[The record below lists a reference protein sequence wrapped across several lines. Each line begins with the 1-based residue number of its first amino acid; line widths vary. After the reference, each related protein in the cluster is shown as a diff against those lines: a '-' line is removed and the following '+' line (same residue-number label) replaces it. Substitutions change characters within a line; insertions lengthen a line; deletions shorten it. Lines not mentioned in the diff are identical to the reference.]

1 MKKTL
6 VLLLGIAVIYAA
18 YVFYYRPNL
27 LINGS
32 FSRDLAG
39 WQFAQKGDA
48 KLVSSEDSDDMAY
61 LALVPG
67 GEMCQFFLSGI
78 AAGEVCEASFKC
90 RAANPHGRL
99 TFRLDSHT
107 YALISVTNSE
117 WRTVRFLFPVFD
129 YADKRSFRLVA
140 GKNSPVDVADV
151 SFRRASPFH
160 KARLTMLE
168 GELVTN
174 LVTNGDFMDGT
185 LGWESPDENDLHIF
199 DKRGVPTLM
208 FKQSS
213 NVVLTATQSV
223 QLQKGVPYIVS
234 GYALMDDNRLV
245 NRVAN
250 IRVSY
255 TDDKYH
261 SNELKFSNPNRG
273 IWIRGTLRILPKAD
287 CKLTITLRC
296 EHSRGK
302 EPGKVYY
309 NGIRV
314 SPADEVKPPEPP
326 APSQPLPKAKVA
338 PSK

>member
-1 MKKTL
+1 MKKLL

-18 YVFYYRPNL
+18 YVFFYRPNL
-27 LINGS
+27 LINGK
-32 FSRDLAG
+32 FSRDIAG
-39 WQFAQKGDA
+39 WQFAKKGDA
-48 KLVSSEDSDDMAY
+48 ERVSPENEGEFAY
-61 LALVPG
+61 LALAPG

-90 RAANPHGRL
+90 RTAKPNGRL

-107 YALISVTNSE
+107 YALISVTNSD
-117 WRTVRFLFPVFD
+117 WRTVRFLFPAFD
-129 YADKRSFRLVA
+129 YADRRSFRLVA

-151 SFRRASPFH
+151 SFRRAVPFH

-185 LGWESPDENDLHIF
+185 LGWESPDENDLHVF

-208 FKQSS
+208 FEQSS
-213 NVVLTATQSV
+213 NVVLTASQTV
-223 QLQKGVPYIVS
+223 QVKKGVPYIVS
-234 GYALMDDNRLV
+234 GYALMDDNRMA

-255 TDDKYH
+255 NDDRYR
-261 SNELKFSNPNRG
+261 SNDLKFSSPNRG
-273 IWIRGTLRILPKAD
+273 IWIRGSLRILPKAD

-302 EPGKVYY
+302 APGKVYF

-314 SPADEVKPPEPP
+314 SPADEVISSEPP
-326 APSQPLPKAKVA
+326 AK
-338 PSK
+338 

>member
-1 MKKTL
+1 MKKAF
-6 VLLLGIAVIYAA
+6 VFLLSVAVIYAV

-27 LINGS
+27 LINGR

-39 WQFAQKGDA
+39 WQFAQKSDA
-48 KLVSSEDSDDMAY
+48 KLVSPENDGEFAY

-78 AAGEVCEASFKC
+78 AAGEVCETRFKC
-90 RAANPHGRL
+90 RAANQNGRL
-99 TFRLDSHT
+99 TFRLDTHT
-107 YALISVTNSE
+107 YALISVTNSD
-117 WRTVRFLFPVFD
+117 WRTVRFLFPAFD
-129 YADKRSFRLVA
+129 YADRRSFRLVA
-140 GKNSPVDVADV
+140 GKNSSVDVADV
-151 SFRRASPFH
+151 SFRRAAPFH

-185 LGWESPDENDLHIF
+185 LGWQSPDENDMRVF

-208 FKQSS
+208 FEQGS
-213 NVVLTATQSV
+213 NVVLTASQTV
-223 QLQKGVPYIVS
+223 QIKKDVPYIVS
-234 GYALMDDNRLV
+234 GYALMDDNRMA

-255 TDDKYH
+255 NDGRYH
-261 SNELKFSNPNRG
+261 SNDLKFSNLNRG
-273 IWIRGTLRILPKAD
+273 IWLRGSLKILPKAD

-302 EPGKVYY
+302 APGKVYF
-309 NGIRV
+309 NGIKV
-314 SPADEVKPPEPP
+314 SPADEVISSEPP
-326 APSQPLPKAKVA
+326 AK
-338 PSK
+338 

>member
-1 MKKTL
+1 MKKAL
-6 VLLLGIAVIYAA
+6 VLLFGIAVIYAA
-18 YVFYYRPNL
+18 YVFFYRPNL
-27 LINGS
+27 LINGC

-48 KLVSSEDSDDMAY
+48 KLISPEDESKGEIAY
-61 LALVPG
+61 LVLVPG

-78 AAGEVCEASFKC
+78 AAGEICEASFKC
-90 RAANPHGRL
+90 RAANQSGRL

-107 YALISVTNSE
+107 YALISVTNSD

-140 GKNSPVDVADV
+140 GKNSSIDVADV
-151 SFRRASPFH
+151 SLRRAVPFH

-174 LVTNGDFMDGT
+174 LVVNGDFMDGT
-185 LGWESPDENDLHIF
+185 LGWQSPDENDMHIF
-199 DKRGVPTLM
+199 DKRGVSTLM
-208 FKQSS
+208 FRQSS
-213 NVVLTATQSV
+213 NVVLTASQSV
-223 QLQKGVPYIVS
+223 QVQKGVPYIVS

-255 TDDKYH
+255 NDGKFHT
-261 SNELKFSNPNRG
+261 NELKFNSPNRG
-273 IWIRGTLRILPKAD
+273 IWLRGSIRIFPKED

-302 EPGKVYY
+302 QPGKVYF
-309 NGIRV
+309 NDIRV
-314 SPADEVKPPEPP
+314 SPADEVKSTQPP
-326 APSQPLPKAKVA
+326 AK
-338 PSK
+338 